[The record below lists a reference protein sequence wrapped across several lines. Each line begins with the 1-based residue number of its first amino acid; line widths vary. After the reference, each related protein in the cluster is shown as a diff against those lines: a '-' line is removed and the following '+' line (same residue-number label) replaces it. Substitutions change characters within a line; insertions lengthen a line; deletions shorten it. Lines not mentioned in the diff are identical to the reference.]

1 MREKIGASVAFD
13 NFITQILPYFFLSRS
28 LSFSLAADGSWFLS
42 EFTTGNSCNEC
53 HMCNYPPQSSKKLTN
68 DLHLPQTSVCF
79 SGCLMGARK
88 IKLVIDNRQKDH
100 SRGI

>member
-13 NFITQILPYFFLSRS
+13 NFITQILLYFFLSRS
-28 LSFSLAADGSWFLS
+28 LLLSLAADGSWFLS

-68 DLHLPQTSVCF
+68 DLHLPQTSVCINE
-79 SGCLMGARK
+79 CLMGAGK
-88 IKLVIDNRQKDH
+88 IKLVIDNRPKEG
-100 SRGI
+100 SGG